1 MQIETKRLRVR
12 TFKSEDWK
20 DLQEYISQQ
29 SVMKYEREWDSSDS
43 SCQEDTKYFS
53 EGNTMWA
60 VELKETGTMIGHV
73 YFGQVQPKDF
83 MEWSIGYIF
92 NPIFYGNG
100 YATEACK
107 AVIQYGFDELM
118 VHRVFAKCNPD
129 NVPSWKLLERL
140 SMRREGCSLK
150 RVSFIKDEKGQPIWW
165 DEYQY
170 AILKEEWVPFPC
182 IMNP

>member
-43 SCQEDTKYFS
+43 SCQEDTKYFFS

-60 VELKETGTMIGHV
+60 VELKETGKMIGHV

-92 NPIFYGNG
+92 FNPIFYGNG
-100 YATEACK
+100 YATEAAK
-107 AVIQYGFDELM
+107 LSFNTVLM
-118 VHRVFAKCNPD
+118 NLWYIGYLQ
-129 NVPSWKLLERL
+129 N
-140 SMRREGCSLK
+140 
-150 RVSFIKDEKGQPIWW
+150 
-165 DEYQY
+165 
-170 AILKEEWVPFPC
+170 AILT
-182 IMNP
+182 IHLHGNY